1 VPQYSP
7 PDTRPRPRGAGSPY
21 PSGDG
26 WPYTSDN
33 DYDWLAADVA
43 RFVGGPYSNGGGG
56 AYPGNGGGSYPG
68 NGGWA
73 YPGSGGGSYPG
84 SSGAAYP
91 GTSGGSYPGSGGWA
105 YPSDGGSRP
114 TIGTPAYSP
123 PASGPYPVG
132 VGRQRPRHRKPPSQ
146 RMRRSGALLALTLA
160 GGIAAIGFVDA
171 GGGHPAITGA
181 DELNGKSV
189 ALMPPRAA
197 SVALAASALPEPVG
211 QPVQAYMPRH
221 SAENRKSGTPKKRA
235 TAAPGHSASP
245 SPTSSA
251 PAASG
256 SPTHS
261 AAPSPTSSPTQPATG
276 GGGGGSCTNP
286 SFTTSGTFGSEN
298 LGAYTVANN
307 MWNVGGGGIA
317 QTLSACSSSSWFV
330 KATVA
335 DDGGGVKTYPNSHL
349 NFDNTPKISSL
360 NSVTSTFAQ
369 NTPDSGNYEDAYDIW
384 LNGTAGAGGD
394 EIMIWTENHGQIP
407 AGSPTT
413 SVTFDGQSYTVWKGT
428 NGPVSFVANSNV
440 TSGNLNLLQFFQW
453 LMNKGWER
461 TDSTLNQ
468 VDYGAE
474 LVSTNGPETFNF
486 SDFSVSSS

>member
-7 PDTRPRPRGAGSPY
+7 PDTLPRPRGAGSPY

-26 WPYTSDN
+26 WPYTSDS

-56 AYPGNGGGSYPG
+56 AYPGNGGSSYPG

-73 YPGSGGGSYPG
+73 YPGNGDSHPTSG
-84 SSGAAYP
+84 GAAY
-91 GTSGGSYPGSGGWA
+91 
-105 YPSDGGSRP
+105 SR
-114 TIGTPAYSP
+114 AS
-123 PASGPYPVG
+123 SGPYPVG

-160 GGIAAIGFVDA
+160 GGIAAIGVVDA
-171 GGGHPAITGA
+171 GAGHPAITGA

-189 ALMPPRAA
+189 GLMPPRAA

-221 SAENRKSGTPKKRA
+221 SAENRKSGTPKNRA
-235 TAAPGHSASP
+235 TSAPGHSASR
-245 SPTSSA
+245 SPTPSA
-251 PAASG
+251 STPAASA

-276 GGGGGSCTNP
+276 GGGGGSCANP
-286 SFTTSGTFGSEN
+286 SFTTSDTFGSEN

-307 MWNVGGGGIA
+307 MWNVGGGGIS

-330 KATVA
+330 KAAVA

-413 SVTFDGQSYTVWKGT
+413 SVTFDGQSYTVWKGN

-440 TSGNLNLLQFFQW
+440 TSGNLNLLQFFRW

-474 LVSTNGPETFNF
+474 LVSTNGQETFNF